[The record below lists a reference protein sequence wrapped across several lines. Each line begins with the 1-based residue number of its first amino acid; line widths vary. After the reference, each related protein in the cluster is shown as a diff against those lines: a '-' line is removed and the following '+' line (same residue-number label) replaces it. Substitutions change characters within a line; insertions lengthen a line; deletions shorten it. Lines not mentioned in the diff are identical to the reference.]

1 MMNQQDQAVVLT
13 LAKVLV
19 AAAWADGDLS
29 ADEINSM
36 KRELL
41 TKIPDLSA
49 QQWASVA
56 IYMESPV
63 DEAERARLVQELR
76 ARITTPLGKQLVSDA
91 LNELVAADGQ
101 VSDAERAA
109 VDEVRAAIEGG
120 NSSGMGKISR
130 LFKGRSTPPPTATS
144 APNREQY
151 LDEFVKNRVYY
162 VIRRR
167 LEQGGI
173 APKLSD
179 AEIRKL
185 SLAGGLMAVVARTN
199 PDVTGDEQAAMLG
212 LLQQNWHLNPEQAGF
227 LVDVALA
234 QQPDD
239 LDSFRLADAFA
250 AVSDYD
256 ERAQLVDA
264 LFAIAAADHAVNNDE
279 VEKIRNIANA
289 LVLTHQR
296 FIEAKLKA
304 TRPV

>member
-1 MMNQQDQAVVLT
+1 M
-13 LAKVLV
+13 AKVLV
-19 AAAWADGDLS
+19 AAAWADGELS
-29 ADEINSM
+29 HDEINSM
-36 KRELL
+36 KRDLL

-63 DEAERARLVQELR
+63 DDAERARLVQELR
-76 ARITTPLGKQLVSDA
+76 ARITTPLGKQLVFDA
-91 LNELVAADGQ
+91 LDELVAADGQ

-109 VDEVRAAIEGG
+109 VAEVRAAIENG
-120 NSSGMGKISR
+120 NSAGLGRVSR
-130 LFKGRSTPPPTATS
+130 LFKGRSAPSAAATS
-144 APNREQY
+144 APNREDY
-151 LDEFVKNRVYY
+151 LDDFVKNRVYY

-199 PDVTGDEQAAMLG
+199 PDVTGDEQAAMLAT
-212 LLQQNWHLNPEQAGF
+212 LQQNWRLNSEQASF
-227 LVDVALA
+227 LVDVALS
-234 QQPDD
+234 QLPGD

-250 AVSDYD
+250 AASDYD
-256 ERAQLVDA
+256 ERGQLVDA
-264 LFAIAAADHAVNNDE
+264 LFAIAAADHAVNDDE
-279 VEKIRNIANA
+279 VEKIRIIANT

-304 TRPV
+304 TRPSQ